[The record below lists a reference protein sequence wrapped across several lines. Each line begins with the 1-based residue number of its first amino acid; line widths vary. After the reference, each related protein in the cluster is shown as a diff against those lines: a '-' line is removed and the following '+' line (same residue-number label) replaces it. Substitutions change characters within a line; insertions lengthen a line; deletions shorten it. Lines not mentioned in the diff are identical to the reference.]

1 MKKMLIVAFIVSS
14 AFVACGG
21 KKAPATTSKGSA
33 DMGSAAGSDAAGSG
47 SAMTPEAPKE

>member
-21 KKAPATTSKGSA
+21 KKAAPAAAKGSA
-33 DMGSAAGSDAAGSG
+33 NMGSAAAGSDAAGSG
-47 SAMTPEAPKE
+47 SATPEAPKE